1 MICSGEDGL
10 QVDHSA
16 LLQVFTWNN
25 ALTKPLFS
33 RGILQFKSS
42 QNKIRAMP
50 NGSCTDGARIE
61 AFYLVLHIFYICKD
75 SSSWITLFVQFS
87 KLLNQCWD
95 HEIPYLNGKIEMGY
109 CHLLIERLRLELD
122 FFYFKKNKINKK
134 SWRYWKES
142 TLKATCLLEKLRS
155 CMDLEEYR

>member
-1 MICSGEDGL
+1 MQNHISMVPNWPKSGEDGL

-61 AFYLVLHIFYICKD
+61 AFYLVLHIFYIRKD

-87 KLLNQCWD
+87 KHFNQCWD

-122 FFYFKKNKINKK
+122 FFISRKQN
-134 SWRYWKES
+134 
-142 TLKATCLLEKLRS
+142 
-155 CMDLEEYR
+155 